1 MYVRTDDLTHP
12 KPLPLSQ
19 LRALYLAEFTSSAA
33 RQIPLSAIAVSRA
46 LSSSFVLLGYIVPT
60 LQTPSSYD
68 WTYTKVI
75 YSNHSELPDG
85 K

>member
-19 LRALYLAEFTSSAA
+19 LRALYLAEFTTSAA

-46 LSSSFVLLGYIVPT
+46 LSSSFVLLEQSTRVTCPSVQRTRT
-60 LQTPSSYD
+60 LTLILKKKKNYP
-68 WTYTKVI
+68 
-75 YSNHSELPDG
+75 
-85 K
+85 